1 MTLTGLPDDTIVA
14 IATAPGRGG
23 VGIVRLSGPQSDAIT
38 ALLTRG
44 ASLKPR
50 YATRV
55 TVHDADG
62 GLLDDGMAL
71 RFPGPHSFTGEDVV
85 ELHCHGGPVLLDL
98 VVQAAC
104 QAGARIALPGEFS
117 RRAFLNDKI
126 DLTQAEA
133 IADLINS
140 STAAAARN
148 ASRSLTGVF
157 SSRIDALVDAVVR
170 LRVYVEA
177 AMDFPEEEVDFLAE
191 GEVGARLED
200 LLARLDTVTT
210 AARQGSR
217 IREGMK
223 LVIAGAPNAGKSSL
237 LNALA
242 GRDTAIVTEVAGTTR
257 DVLREN
263 IDIDGLPLH
272 IVDTAGL
279 RDSADAVEKEG
290 IRRALAE
297 INEADRVL
305 LVVDDSH
312 LPDTVDRAAL
322 WPPGIVPRPDGTDL
336 TLIRNKCD
344 LSGRPPGII
353 TADAGAE
360 VTLCARSGLGVDTLR
375 QHLRDVAGLDASAV
389 ETPFSA
395 RRRHLESLASA
406 RSYLVS
412 AIEQLRSAG
421 AGELVAEDL
430 RYCQDQLGDITGR
443 VTSDQLL
450 GEIFSSFCI
459 GK

>member
-1 MTLTGLPDDTIVA
+1 MTLEGLPEDTIVA

-23 VGIVRLSGPQSDAIT
+23 VGIVRLSGPQSADIAGH
-38 ALLTRG
+38 LTRG
-44 ASLKPR
+44 ATLAPR

-55 TVHDADG
+55 TVHDADDT
-62 GLLDDGMAL
+62 LLDDGLAL
-71 RFPGPHSFTGEDVV
+71 SFPGPHSFTGEDVI

-104 QAGARIALPGEFS
+104 HAGARVALPGEFS
-117 RRAFLNDKI
+117 KRAFLNDKI

-133 IADLINS
+133 IADLIS
-140 STAAAARN
+140 STTATAARN

-157 SSRIDALVDAVVR
+157 SAKIDALVNAVTR

-177 AMDFPEEEVDFLAE
+177 SMDFPEEEVDFLAE
-191 GEVGARLED
+191 GDVESRLVD
-200 LLARLDTVTT
+200 LLQRVDAVTA

-217 IREGMK
+217 IREGMQ

-242 GRDTAIVTEVAGTTR
+242 GHDRAIVTDVAGTTR
-257 DVLREN
+257 DLLRED

-279 RDSADAVEKEG
+279 RDSGDVVEREG
-290 IRRALAE
+290 VRRALEE
-297 INEADRVL
+297 IRAADRVL
-305 LVVDDSH
+305 LVVDDSG
-312 LPDTVDRAAL
+312 LGDEVKAAAL
-322 WPPGIVPRPDGTDL
+322 WPTGIIPLPGDADV

-344 LSGRPPGII
+344 LSGRPVGIVE
-353 TADAGAE
+353 TAGN
-360 VTLCARSGLGVDTLR
+360 VQISLCAKSGAGVEILRKHLR
-375 QHLRDVAGLDASAV
+375 QVAGLDASSV

-395 RRRHLESLASA
+395 RRRHLESLEQA
-406 RSYLVS
+406 RHYLET
-412 AIEQLRSAG
+412 ALAQLREAG

-430 RYCQDQLGDITGR
+430 RSCQEHLGDITGR
-443 VTSDQLL
+443 VTSDELL

>member
-23 VGIVRLSGPQSDAIT
+23 VGIVRLSGPQSDTIT
-38 ALLTRG
+38 ARLTQG
-44 ASLKPR
+44 TALKPR
-50 YATRV
+50 HATRV
-55 TVHDADG
+55 TVHDANG
-62 GLLDDGMAL
+62 ELLDDGLAL

-85 ELHCHGGPVLLDL
+85 ELHCHGGPILLDL

-104 QAGARIALPGEFS
+104 HAGARTALPGEFS

-140 STAAAARN
+140 TTAAAARN

-157 SSRIDALVDAVVR
+157 SARIDALVEAVIG

-191 GEVGARLED
+191 GDVGARLED
-200 LLARLDTVTT
+200 LLTQLDAVMT

-242 GRDTAIVTEVAGTTR
+242 GRDTAIVTDVAGTTR
-257 DVLREN
+257 DLLHEN

-297 INEADRVL
+297 IQEADRVL

-312 LPDTVDRAAL
+312 LPDTVDQAML
-322 WPPGIVPRPDGTDL
+322 WPPGIVPLPDGTGL

-344 LSGRPPGII
+344 LSGRPSGIVA
-353 TADAGAE
+353 TETGAE
-360 VTLCARSGLGVDTLR
+360 ITLCARSGFGVETLR
-375 QHLRDVAGLDASAV
+375 QHLRDVAGLDASVV

-395 RRRHLESLASA
+395 RRRHLESLARA
-406 RSYLVS
+406 RRYLVS
-412 AIEQLRSAG
+412 AIAQLRDAG

-430 RYCQDQLGDITGR
+430 RCCQDQLGDITGR

>member
-1 MTLTGLPDDTIVA
+1 MTLTGLPEDTIVA

-23 VGIVRLSGPQSDAIT
+23 VGIIRLSGAQSGAIAT
-38 ALLTRG
+38 RLTNG
-44 ASLKPR
+44 ATLAPR

-55 TVHDADG
+55 TVHDARG
-62 GLLDDGMAL
+62 ELLDDGLAL
-71 RFPGPHSFTGEDVV
+71 RFPAPHSFTGEDVV

-98 VVQAAC
+98 VVEAAC
-104 QAGARIALPGEFS
+104 HAGARVAVPGEFS

-126 DLTQAEA
+126 DLAQAEA

-140 STAAAARN
+140 TTAAAARN

-157 SSRIDALVDAVVR
+157 SARIDGLVEAVIR

-177 AMDFPEEEVDFLAE
+177 SMDFPEEEVDFLAE
-191 GEVGARLED
+191 GDVGSRLAD
-200 LLARLDTVTT
+200 LLAQLDAVTA

-242 GRDTAIVTEVAGTTR
+242 GRDTAIVTNVAGTTR
-257 DVLREN
+257 DLLREN

-279 RDSADAVEKEG
+279 RESTDAVEQEG
-290 IRRALAE
+290 IRRALVE
-297 INEADRVL
+297 IREADRVL
-305 LVVDDSH
+305 LVVDDSD
-312 LPDTVDRAAL
+312 LPDTVDGARL
-322 WPPGIVPRPDGTDL
+322 WPSGLVPLPDAADV

-344 LSGRPPGII
+344 LSGRTPRLLDTPGGTEI
-353 TADAGAE
+353 
-360 VTLCARSGLGVDTLR
+360 TLCARSGLGVELLR
-375 QHLRDVAGLDASAV
+375 QHLRDAAGLDASAV
-389 ETPFSA
+389 ETAFSA
-395 RRRHLESLASA
+395 RRRHLESLAGA
-406 RSYLVS
+406 RRYLMS
-412 AIEQLRSAG
+412 AIIQLCDSG

-430 RYCQDQLGDITGR
+430 RCCQDQLGDITGK

>member
-1 MTLTGLPDDTIVA
+1 MTLTGLPEDTIVA

-23 VGIVRLSGPQSDAIT
+23 VGIVRLSGAKSEAVT
-38 ALLTRG
+38 ARLTQG
-44 ASLKPR
+44 ATLNPR
-50 YATRV
+50 HATRV

-62 GLLDDGMAL
+62 DLLDDGLAL
-71 RFPGPHSFTGEDVV
+71 RFPAPHSFTGEDVV

-140 STAAAARN
+140 TTAAAARN

-157 SSRIDALVDAVVR
+157 SARIDVLVEAVIR

-191 GEVGARLED
+191 GDVGARLED
-200 LLARLDTVTT
+200 LLGQLDTVTT

-242 GRDTAIVTEVAGTTR
+242 GRDTAIVTDVAGTTR
-257 DVLREN
+257 DLLHET
-263 IDIDGLPLH
+263 IDVEGLPLH

-297 INEADRVL
+297 IQEADRVL

-312 LPDTVDRAAL
+312 LPDTVDRAML
-322 WPPGIVPRPDGTDL
+322 WPPGIVPLPDGTDV

-344 LSGRPPGII
+344 LSGRQTGIVAAE
-353 TADAGAE
+353 TGAE
-360 VTLCARSGLGVDTLR
+360 ITLCARSGLGVETLR
-375 QHLRDVAGLDASAV
+375 QHLRAVAGLDASAV

-395 RRRHLESLASA
+395 RRRHLESLAGA
-406 RSYLVS
+406 RRYLTS
-412 AIEQLRSAG
+412 AIDQLRDAG

-430 RYCQDQLGDITGR
+430 RCCQDQLGDITGR

>member
-1 MTLTGLPDDTIVA
+1 MTLTGLPEDTIVA

-23 VGIVRLSGPQSDAIT
+23 VGIVRLSGPQASDIAAT
-38 ALLTRG
+38 LTGRNAL
-44 ASLKPR
+44 APR
-50 YATRV
+50 QATRV
-55 TVHDADG
+55 SVRDADG
-62 GLLDDGMAL
+62 GLLDDGLAL
-71 RFPGPHSFTGEDVV
+71 HFPGPHSFTGEDVV

-98 VVQAAC
+98 VVNAAC
-104 QAGARIALPGEFS
+104 QAGARVALPGEFS

-133 IADLINS
+133 IADLIS
-140 STAAAARN
+140 STTAAAARN

-157 SSRIDALVDAVVR
+157 SAKIDALVEAVTR

-177 AMDFPEEEVDFLAE
+177 SMDFPEEEVDFLAE
-191 GEVGARLED
+191 GDVDTRLVD
-200 LLARLDTVTT
+200 LLQRVDAVTA

-242 GRDTAIVTEVAGTTR
+242 GKDSAIVTDIAGTTR
-257 DVLREN
+257 DLLREN

-279 RDSADAVEKEG
+279 RDSVDAVEQEG

-297 INEADRVL
+297 IQAADRVL
-305 LVVDDSH
+305 LVVDDSG
-312 LPDTVDRAAL
+312 LPDAVSPTAL
-322 WPPGIVPRPDGTDL
+322 WPDGIPPLPAGAEV

-344 LSGRPPGII
+344 LSGRNPGLVD
-353 TADAGAE
+353 TDYGAQ
-360 VTLCARSGLGVDTLR
+360 VTLCAKTGDGVDALRVHLR
-375 QHLRDVAGLDASAV
+375 QAAGLDASAV

-395 RRRHLESLASA
+395 RRRHLESLERA
-406 RSYLVS
+406 RHYLQT
-412 AIEQLRSAG
+412 ALDQLRGAG

-430 RYCQDQLGDITGR
+430 RHCQEHLGDITGR
-443 VTSDQLL
+443 VSSDQLL
-450 GEIFSSFCI
+450 GEIFSNFCI

>member
-1 MTLTGLPDDTIVA
+1 MTLTGLTEDTIVA
-14 IATAPGRGG
+14 IATPQGRGG
-23 VGIVRLSGPQSDAIT
+23 IGIVRLSGTRSEAI
-38 ALLTRG
+38 ANQLTQGIRL
-44 ASLKPR
+44 AAR

-55 TVHDADG
+55 TVHDSHGDV
-62 GLLDDGMAL
+62 LDDGLAL
-71 RFPGPHSFTGEDVV
+71 RFPAPHSFTGEDVV
-85 ELHCHGGPVLLDL
+85 ELHCHGGPVSLDM
-98 VVQAAC
+98 VVRAAC
-104 QAGARIALPGEFS
+104 AAGARLALPGEFS
-117 RRAFLNDKI
+117 QRAFLNDKI

-140 STAAAARN
+140 TTAAAARN

-157 SSRIDALVDAVVR
+157 SARIDTLVGAVIR

-177 AMDFPEEEVDFLAE
+177 SMDFPEEDVDFLTE
-191 GEVGARLED
+191 GDVGARLDD
-200 LLARLDTVTT
+200 LLTQLDEVTA

-237 LNALA
+237 LNALS
-242 GRDTAIVTEVAGTTR
+242 GRDTAIVTDIAGTTR
-257 DVLREN
+257 DILHEN

-279 RDSADAVEKEG
+279 RDSSDTVEQEG
-290 IRRALAE
+290 IRRALVE
-297 INEADRVL
+297 IHEADRIL
-305 LVVDDSH
+305 LVVDDST
-312 LPDTVDRAAL
+312 LPDTVTTNTL
-322 WPPGIVPRPDGTDL
+322 WPAGIVPLPGHTDI

-344 LSGRPPGII
+344 LSGRAPGIRD
-353 TADAGAE
+353 TQGSAE
-360 VTLCARSGLGVDTLR
+360 IILCAKSGFGVELLR

-389 ETPFSA
+389 ETLFSA
-395 RRRHLESLASA
+395 RRRHLESLAGA
-406 RSYLVS
+406 RDSLIS
-412 AIEQLRSAG
+412 AITQLRDAG

-430 RYCQDQLGDITGR
+430 RCCQAELGDITGR
-443 VTSDQLL
+443 VSNDELL

>member
-1 MTLTGLPDDTIVA
+1 MTLTDLPEDTIVA

-23 VGIVRLSGPQSDAIT
+23 VGIVRLSGAQSDAIAT
-38 ALLTRG
+38 RLTNG
-44 ASLKPR
+44 AILAPR

-55 TVHDADG
+55 TVHDARGD
-62 GLLDDGMAL
+62 LLDDGLAL
-71 RFPGPHSFTGEDVV
+71 RFPAPHSFTGEDVV

-104 QAGARIALPGEFS
+104 QAGARVALPGEFS

-140 STAAAARN
+140 TTAAAARN

-157 SSRIDALVDAVVR
+157 SAQIDDLVESVIR

-177 AMDFPEEEVDFLAE
+177 SMDFPEEEVDFLAE
-191 GEVGARLED
+191 GDVDARLAD
-200 LLARLDTVTT
+200 LLKRLDSVT
-210 AARQGSR
+210 AAAQQGSR

-242 GRDTAIVTEVAGTTR
+242 GRDTAIVTDVAGTTR
-257 DVLREN
+257 DLLHEN
-263 IDIDGLPLH
+263 IDIDGLPLY

-279 RDSADAVEKEG
+279 RESTDAVEQEG

-297 INEADRVL
+297 ILEADRVL
-305 LVVDDSH
+305 LVVDDSG
-312 LPDTVDRAAL
+312 LPDAVNSAML
-322 WPPGIVPRPDGTDL
+322 WPSGIATLPDGADV

-344 LSGRPPGII
+344 ISGRPPGILDVSGGVEI
-353 TADAGAE
+353 T
-360 VTLCARSGLGVDTLR
+360 LSARSNLGVETLR

-389 ETPFSA
+389 ETLFSA
-395 RRRHLESLASA
+395 RRRHLESLAGA
-406 RSYLVS
+406 RHYLES
-412 AIEQLRSAG
+412 AIAQLRDSG

-430 RYCQDQLGDITGR
+430 RCCQDQLGDITGR
-443 VTSDQLL
+443 ISSDQLL